1 MEKTQSELMEAYHAH
16 FETHDGY
23 QYIVFEQPP
32 DQTLSNYYYFHNIN
46 NTNSCLDCIY
56 TVVTDDTVFDLMN
69 YTKTID
75 TKTTVNG
82 VYGVSDI
89 NGRYWFP
96 FSFTPTFTGALHD
109 YYTKFAASMIY
120 HGNIPSVNVYS
131 NQYYISSTNTYI
143 WILQHWNEYYP
154 VDEDQCYESIY
165 KDVAGHASIATP
177 ETAYIPIKILAP
189 VDYFKHGIP
198 CRLMPQFKQTTS
210 IKLPPGIYTYS
221 EFKEVLSTVEW
232 PTGYTYD
239 SNTSTLSTSCAPEY
253 TFAIETSLLNIQ
265 PTFGVSLQISDPL
278 AIRKAIAVEDNHH
291 AYIDYPENSVL
302 ITRNGVPTSI
312 THSSNQVVMQS
323 NEKFI
328 ELFQSENIP
337 LTVYNLL
344 PDVNIPANN
353 SYKHVKMQGYLRNMD
368 ITNPQTVSINDT
380 TYTVGVSIN
389 ICKTFTQPLVISNN
403 KNVLL
408 SCRVSYVDPV

>member
-1 MEKTQSELMEAYHAH
+1 MGKTQSELMEEYNAH
-16 FETHDGY
+16 FETLDRY

-75 TKTTVNG
+75 TETTVNA
-82 VYGVSDI
+82 VYGVSAVY
-89 NGRYWFP
+89 GKYWYPFP
-96 FSFTPTFTGALHD
+96 FTVTFTGTLHD
-109 YYTKFAASMIY
+109 YYSNFATKMFY
-120 HGNIPSVNVYS
+120 KKNTPSLNVNN
-131 NQYYISSTNTYI
+131 NQYYISSTSAYV
-143 WILQHWNEYYP
+143 WILQNWNEYYP
-154 VDEDQCYESIY
+154 VNEDQCYNSIY
-165 KDVAGHASIATP
+165 KDKISDVSPEATN
-177 ETAYIPIKILAP
+177 TSVKLLAP
-189 VDYFKHGIP
+189 TDYYKYGIP

-210 IKLPPGIYTYS
+210 IKLPTGIYTYS

-232 PTGYTYD
+232 PSGYTYD

-265 PTFGVSLQISDPL
+265 PTFGVSLHISDPL
-278 AIRKAIAVEDNHH
+278 AIRKAIAVEDNQHK
-291 AYIDYPENSVL
+291 YIDYPENSVL
-302 ITRNGVPTSI
+302 ITRNGIPTSV
-312 THSSNQVVMQS
+312 TCNSDQAVMQS

-337 LTVYNLL
+337 LTVFNLL
-344 PDVNIPANN
+344 PDVNIPVNS
-353 SYKHVKMQGYLRNMD
+353 SYKYVKLQGYLQNMD
-368 ITNPQTVSINDT
+368 ITNPQTVTINDT

-389 ICKTFTQPLVISNN
+389 FCKTFTQPLVISNN

-408 SCRVSYVDPV
+408 ACRVSYVDPV

>member
-1 MEKTQSELMEAYHAH
+1 
-16 FETHDGY
+16 
-23 QYIVFEQPP
+23 
-32 DQTLSNYYYFHNIN
+32 
-46 NTNSCLDCIY
+46 
-56 TVVTDDTVFDLMN
+56 
-69 YTKTID
+69 
-75 TKTTVNG
+75 
-82 VYGVSDI
+82 
-89 NGRYWFP
+89 
-96 FSFTPTFTGALHD
+96 
-109 YYTKFAASMIY
+109 
-120 HGNIPSVNVYS
+120 
-131 NQYYISSTNTYI
+131 
-143 WILQHWNEYYP
+143 
-154 VDEDQCYESIY
+154 
-165 KDVAGHASIATP
+165 
-177 ETAYIPIKILAP
+177 
-189 VDYFKHGIP
+189 
-198 CRLMPQFKQTTS
+198 MPQFKQTTS
-210 IKLPPGIYTYS
+210 IKLPSGIYTYS

-291 AYIDYPENSVL
+291 GYIDYPENSVL

-344 PDVNIPANN
+344 PDVNTPANN
-353 SYKHVKMQGYLRNMD
+353 SYKHVKLQGYLRNMD